1 MLFDTIDH
9 AEQYREAF
17 PAVYRVLQE
26 LKKYSAEAFP
36 TGSAELPGG
45 SFLKFNEY
53 ETKSPEGAAT
63 EAHRSYI
70 DVFYLLE
77 GSETVYVK
85 PTADLRKITMPYDAG
100 KDCLLAETD
109 DDVSAVVMTKGSF
122 LVLFPQDAHCP
133 GRFGPKGAAHVKK
146 IIGKVP
152 V

>member
-9 AEQYREAF
+9 AELYKDAF
-17 PAVYRVLQE
+17 PAVYAVLRE
-26 LKKYSAEAFP
+26 LKKYSADAFP
-36 TGSAELPGG
+36 TGRADLPGG
-45 SFLKFNEY
+45 SFLKFTEY
-53 ETKSPEGAAT
+53 ETKTPEGAAT

-70 DVFYLLE
+70 DVFYLAE

-85 PTADLRKITMPYDAG
+85 PTADLQKNTMPYDPE

-109 DDVSAVVMTKGSF
+109 DDVSAIVMTKGSF

-133 GRFGPKGAAHVKK
+133 GRFGPKGAAQVKK

>member
-9 AEQYREAF
+9 AEQYRDAF

-26 LKKYSAEAFP
+26 MKQYSADAFP

-53 ETKSPEGAAT
+53 ETKAPEGALT

-77 GSETVYVK
+77 GSETIYVK
-85 PTADLRKITMPYDAG
+85 PTADLQKITTPYNPE

-109 DDVSAVVMTKGSF
+109 GDVSAVVMHRSSF

-133 GRFGPKGAAHVKK
+133 GRHGPNGPAHVKK